1 MKKYLCFL
9 LCLMAVVACQQDV
22 DFVPVE
28 DVAHEEVSTNPY
40 AISIEKALTNLEDF
54 MMALDETRAEGVRV
68 VSDITPI
75 KYVPTTR
82 SGENIDCENILFVA
96 NFENNQGYA
105 ILSGDERIEQ
115 PILVVTDDGNLD
127 AEVISYALD
136 TIYDDR
142 IYVEGYPTTGPGFF
156 TMPETGDELFINP
169 NTVNLYDVTEDDTL
183 VGNYDFSSA
192 IESGAIVV
200 APPSELLTSHLCVVY
215 VLDQLQSVN
224 NPTPHNPSIIDGSQF
239 EGVAGSEPTPPMI
252 HSEYEYSNWHIV
264 EQVSPMMVNTQYWR
278 QREPFND
285 LCPKRY
291 NLCKR
296 ERGNAP
302 SGCFPL
308 AIAKLLTYLRYPST
322 FYCNN
327 YRIMWDELQT
337 YPSTT
342 FNKTM
347 AANLLRGI
355 GKSCS
360 SLYFAEGTFTFP
372 GNATTYLKRLGFT
385 DVNRQD
391 YDFNTVKSM
400 LDNNS
405 PVIIYAVPDKQ
416 LKKSHSW
423 CLDGYKIRTR
433 TKIKTTYAG
442 STPISSTTTTETSR
456 MVHCDFGWSGMSN
469 GYYVSNVFKINDPSA
484 ELDPGMPSNDDSFDN
499 YTNHLKI
506 ITYERP

>member
-1 MKKYLCFL
+1 
-9 LCLMAVVACQQDV
+9 
-22 DFVPVE
+22 
-28 DVAHEEVSTNPY
+28 
-40 AISIEKALTNLEDF
+40 
-54 MMALDETRAEGVRV
+54 
-68 VSDITPI
+68 
-75 KYVPTTR
+75 
-82 SGENIDCENILFVA
+82 
-96 NFENNQGYA
+96 
-105 ILSGDERIEQ
+105 
-115 PILVVTDDGNLD
+115 
-127 AEVISYALD
+127 
-136 TIYDDR
+136 
-142 IYVEGYPTTGPGFF
+142 
-156 TMPETGDELFINP
+156 
-169 NTVNLYDVTEDDTL
+169 
-183 VGNYDFSSA
+183 
-192 IESGAIVV
+192 
-200 APPSELLTSHLCVVY
+200 
-215 VLDQLQSVN
+215 
-224 NPTPHNPSIIDGSQF
+224 
-239 EGVAGSEPTPPMI
+239 
-252 HSEYEYSNWHIV
+252 
-264 EQVSPMMVNTQYWR
+264 
-278 QREPFND
+278 
-285 LCPKRY
+285 
-291 NLCKR
+291 
-296 ERGNAP
+296 
-302 SGCFPL
+302 
-308 AIAKLLTYLRYPST
+308 
-322 FYCNN
+322 
-327 YRIMWDELQT
+327 MWDELQT